1 MRHVRS
7 DRSPAPAL
15 VGRDQL
21 RASDSEREDA
31 ATRLHEHASAG
42 RLTMDE
48 LAGRLEMALAARTQ
62 GELDALFADLPA
74 PPRQERRSREGA
86 DALGARV
93 HARTYLMVS
102 LAMIALWAVTGMG
115 YFWPVWPMLGWGI
128 GVFSHTR
135 ACGVGPRGLLRR
147 ERKTH
152 VSI

>member
-1 MRHVRS
+1 M
-7 DRSPAPAL
+7 
-15 VGRDQL
+15 

-48 LAGRLEMALAARTQ
+48 LAGRVETALAARTQ
-62 GELDALFADLPA
+62 GELDALFEDLPA
-74 PPRQERRSREGA
+74 QPRPAPRARYRSEV
-86 DALGARV
+86 LGARV

-115 YFWPVWPMLGWGI
+115 YFWPVWPILGWGI

-135 ACGVGPRGLLRR
+135 ACGVGPRALLRR